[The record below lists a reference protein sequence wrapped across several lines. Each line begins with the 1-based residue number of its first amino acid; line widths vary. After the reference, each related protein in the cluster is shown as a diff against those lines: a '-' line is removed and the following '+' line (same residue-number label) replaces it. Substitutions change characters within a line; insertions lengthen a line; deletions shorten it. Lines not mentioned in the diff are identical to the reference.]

1 MQACFRCILLDNKGC
16 CYRSP
21 IIWQSTYR
29 RRREALVAISPC
41 ESISS
46 ISERGAYFRVAV
58 PHYKIDQLDSYAAEI
73 TDMFSMAIAVS
84 ESEPE
89 VPVGRVRDH
98 LKGVIDI
105 RTVHLLIQ
113 DCVQSGRPEAI
124 IRALRERLD
133 VLTVRNKIT
142 LPPSME

>member
-1 MQACFRCILLDNKGC
+1 M
-16 CYRSP
+16 
-21 IIWQSTYR
+21 
-29 RRREALVAISPC
+29 VAITPRLSFFLFLA
-41 ESISS
+41 SS
-46 ISERGAYFRVAV
+46 TLIFLAAV
-58 PHYKIDQLDSYAAEI
+58 PRYRIDQLDSYAAEVA
-73 TDMFSMAIAVS
+73 DMFSMAIAVS

-105 RTVHLLIQ
+105 RTVHTLIQ
-113 DCVQSGRPEAI
+113 DCTHYTRPEAI